1 MDEVGN
7 FKFNADGQVTKM
19 GEKERKRKRGS
30 NWKGARGNFGEG
42 GASVSLDWVMVTWG
56 HRHVSKLV
64 ELKHLRSMRFAVCEV
79 SAK

>member
-7 FKFNADGQVTKM
+7 FKFSADGQVTKM
-19 GEKERKRKRGS
+19 GGKERKRKRGS

-42 GASVSLDWVMVTWG
+42 RASVSLDWAMVTWG
-56 HRHVSKLV
+56 HGHVSKLV
-64 ELKHLRSMRFAVCEV
+64 ELKHLRSMHFAVCEV